1 VKLKDKVAIMVP
13 ARTIV
18 TLLNAVPAPIAA
30 WFRHDALIA
39 RALRPVVRRLVPAR
53 PTWAVVRSGVARGLY
68 LLIDPRNE
76 KYYWSGTHEVA
87 VQRALAG
94 LLRPGMT
101 FWDVGAHIGF
111 FSLFASRALGPTG
124 RVHAFEPMERN
135 RGRLAA
141 GIEKNRFA
149 NVTVHDFALS
159 ARFERTMLRAYA
171 SSLMWTL
178 VPERGEAEGV
188 TIQCRTLDDCTNAF
202 GAPDVIKIDA
212 EGAEVDVL
220 RGGRRLLSTRR
231 PLLLVEFSDDV
242 LLEEARKLLPF
253 YAFERLGARH
263 FLLHAS

>member
-1 VKLKDKVAIMVP
+1 MLP
-13 ARTIV
+13 ARTVV
-18 TLLNAVPAPIAA
+18 TLLNVVPGPVAA

-87 VQRALAG
+87 VQQALAG
-94 LLRPGMT
+94 LLRSGMT

-111 FSLFASRALGPTG
+111 FSFFASRALGPSG

-135 RGRLAA
+135 RARLAA
-141 GIEKNRFA
+141 GVVKNRSA

-159 ARFERTMLRAYA
+159 ARFERAMLRAHA

-178 VPERGEAEGV
+178 VPERGEAEGLSV
-188 TIQCRTLDDCTNAF
+188 QCRTLDDCADAI
-202 GAPDVIKIDA
+202 GPPDVIKIDA

-220 RGGRRLLSTRR
+220 RGGSRLLSTRR
-231 PLLLVEFSDDV
+231 PILLVEFSDDV
-242 LLEEARKLLPF
+242 LLDEARKLLPF
-253 YAFERLGARH
+253 YAFERLGTRH
-263 FLLHAS
+263 FLLNAS